1 MRKIIAANWKMNMS
15 FSEIDNFFYFF
26 SKKKDLSTDREVFI
40 APPFVY
46 IQYVKEKINSGNLNF
61 KCGAQNCFYEDKG
74 AFTGEISVNM
84 LKDLDVD
91 FVIIGHSERRNIFNE
106 SNELLNKK
114 VKKVLSSNLECIFCI
129 GEKLEE
135 RENGKTFSVLE
146 TQLKQGLQNVENLDK
161 LIIAYE
167 PVWAIGTGKNAEK
180 KQIEEAHTFIKDF
193 FNRDIPILYGGS
205 VNPENIKE
213 ILDCKNVNGVLV
225 GGASLIAKKFYKII
239 KS

>member
-1 MRKIIAANWKMNMS
+1 MGKIIAANWKMNMS
-15 FSEIDNFFYFF
+15 FSEIDNFFHFF
-26 SKKKDLSTDREVFI
+26 SKEKDLPSDREIFI

-46 IQYVKEKINSGNLNF
+46 IQYVKETIKRYNLNF
-61 KCGAQNCFYEDKG
+61 RFGAQNCFYEDKG

-84 LKDLDVD
+84 LNDLDVD
-91 FVIIGHSERRNIFNE
+91 FVIIGHSERRNIFKENNE
-106 SNELLNKK
+106 ILNKK

-135 RENGKTFSVLE
+135 REDGKTFSVLE
-146 TQLKQGLQNVENLDK
+146 IQLKEGLKDIENLEN

-180 KQIEEAHTFIKDF
+180 EQIEEAHTFIRSFLNK
-193 FNRDIPILYGGS
+193 DIPILYGGS
-205 VNPENIKE
+205 VKPENISE

-225 GGASLIAKKFYKII
+225 GGASLVAEKFYKII
-239 KS
+239 KG